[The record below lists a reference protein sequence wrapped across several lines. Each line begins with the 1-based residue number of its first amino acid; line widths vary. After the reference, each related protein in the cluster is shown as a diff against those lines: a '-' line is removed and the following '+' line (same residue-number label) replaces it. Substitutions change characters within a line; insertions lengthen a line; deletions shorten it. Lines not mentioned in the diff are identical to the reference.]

1 MQFWEHLLKLY
12 PGAPEGLRPLQKS
25 RITTYQMIS
34 HRFTIYFHR
43 VRKKFFPLIESG
55 LFNFDDPEQRE
66 LLRSALM
73 TTCDIASIC
82 KPWEVQ
88 RKVADLVV
96 SEFFEQ
102 GDKVRHRIHG
112 KFCFVILCCSTGAT
126 FS

>member
-1 MQFWEHLLKLY
+1 MYVIQMADLPCAKCSGDVCEQLTKKIGSNHNVPQSVKLSLKVAMKFY
-12 PGAPEGLRPLQKS
+12 VF
-25 RITTYQMIS
+25 I
-34 HRFTIYFHR
+34 HR

-102 GDKVRHRIHG
+102 GDKVRYRI
-112 KFCFVILCCSTGAT
+112 
-126 FS
+126 

>member
-1 MQFWEHLLKLY
+1 MKL
-12 PGAPEGLRPLQKS
+12 PC
-25 RITTYQMIS
+25 
-34 HRFTIYFHR
+34 FHR

-82 KPWEVQ
+82 KPWDVQ

-102 GDKVRHRIHG
+102 GDKVRY
-112 KFCFVILCCSTGAT
+112 KFYDKRSLMILFSGTGL
-126 FS
+126 